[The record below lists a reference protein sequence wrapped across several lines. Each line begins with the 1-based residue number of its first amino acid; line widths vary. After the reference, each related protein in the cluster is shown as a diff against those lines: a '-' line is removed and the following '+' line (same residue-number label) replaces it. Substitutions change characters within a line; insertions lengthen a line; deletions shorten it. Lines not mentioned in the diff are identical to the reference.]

1 MQQNRA
7 IVMKA
12 LEMGHGFTYL
22 CEEMQKDK
30 DVVMTACAIDGMNLA
45 YAPEEMKKDIEVVM
59 VAVKQNGV
67 ALQFAAE
74 SLQNNFD
81 VVYAAVSNSENGKAL
96 HWASTNVTNS
106 NEEEEESKQEE
117 EEESK
122 QEEEESK
129 QDNTYDTSYVVVG
142 AVYTS
147 TSCAD
152 KSEGALVFFCIVA
165 GFWGLP
171 RYAALLS

>member
-1 MQQNRA
+1 MQQNTA

-12 LEMGHGFTYL
+12 LEMGFGFTYL
-22 CEEMQKDK
+22 CEEMKKDK
-30 DVVMTACAIDGMNLA
+30 DVVKTACAIDGMNLA

-59 VAVKQNGV
+59 VAVKQNGL

-74 SLQNNFD
+74 SLQNNFE
-81 VVYAAVSNSENGKAL
+81 VVYAAVSNSENGTAL
-96 HWASTNVTNS
+96 HWASTR
-106 NEEEEESKQEE
+106 
-117 EEESK
+117 
-122 QEEEESK
+122 
-129 QDNTYDTSYVVVG
+129 
-142 AVYTS
+142 APLTS